1 MHAKRYD
8 RLTVLLHWLMATL
21 ILAQIGL
28 GLWMIDLPKDDSGQ
42 RAGWFNVHKSVGM
55 VLLLLIALRI
65 AWLPWRP
72 RVAPAVQGLRLR
84 VAHASHALL
93 YLLMV
98 IVPLSGFLG
107 SVFSRYP
114 IRFLGIR
121 LPRFAAP
128 WDAAKEALSVV
139 HLVSVYTLVAMV
151 ALHLLAFAYHQFI
164 LKDRLL
170 TRMR

>member
-1 MHAKRYD
+1 MPPPF
-8 RLTVLLHWLMATL
+8 
-21 ILAQIGL
+21 I
-28 GLWMIDLPKDDSGQ
+28 P
-42 RAGWFNVHKSVGM
+42 
-55 VLLLLIALRI
+55 
-65 AWLPWRP
+65 
-72 RVAPAVQGLRLR
+72 
-84 VAHASHALL
+84 
-93 YLLMV
+93 
-98 IVPLSGFLG
+98 
-107 SVFSRYP
+107 
-114 IRFLGIR
+114 LGIR